1 MKSVSNETLFSS
13 KEDVMPQRYFLNE
26 KSNVI
31 TGQDAHHIKKVM
43 RMKTG
48 DELIVCYHN
57 SCFLAVIDVEQE
69 DVHFSVI
76 RELESKKSLNVT
88 LIQGLP
94 KGSKTETIVKYA
106 TIFGASSIV
115 FLEMNRSIAKVD
127 NENNKIKR
135 LSTIAKEAAELS
147 HRFNLPTI
155 SFEKKLENIDLSAFD
170 LILLA
175 DENHLTTSLED
186 VIKQE
191 HLSKKIALIIGP
203 EGGITDLERTYLAKQ
218 KAVFISLGN
227 LILPTEV
234 ACLYALSY
242 LSIKNS

>member
-1 MKSVSNETLFSS
+1 MKSVSSETLFSS
-13 KEDVMPQRYFLNE
+13 KEDVMSQRYFLNE
-26 KSNVI
+26 KSNFI

-43 RMKTG
+43 RMTTG
-48 DELIVCYHN
+48 EEIIVCYE
-57 SCFLAVIDVEQE
+57 SDCFLVSINVEQE
-69 DVHFSVI
+69 DVYFTIINKLS
-76 RELESKKSLNVT
+76 SKKGVDVT

-94 KGSKTETIVKYA
+94 KGSKTETVVKYA
-106 TIFGASSIV
+106 TMFGASHIV

-127 NENNKIKR
+127 NENSKIKR

-147 HRFNLPTI
+147 HRFNLPKI
-155 SFEKKLENIDLSAFD
+155 SFEKKLENIDLNAFD

-186 VIKQE
+186 VIKEE
-191 HLSKKIALIIGP
+191 HLTKKIALIIGP
-203 EGGITDLERTYLAKQ
+203 EGGITDIERNYLAKH
-218 KAVFISLGN
+218 KAIFISLGH

-234 ACLYALSY
+234 ASLYALSY